1 MKTRHI
7 LTTGVLAALITTSAQ
22 AATLATVIQNSGTT
36 FGDVQGVAIDFDST
50 NTAGNTATPDL
61 VAGTSYLINDI
72 TFRVDSSHAAFGAT
86 ADVYLGVYTAM
97 TLTGDLSGFLGTSTT
112 AVTITKNAGTNALT
126 WDFSSPTIAVTSAT
140 NPGAGAD
147 QRYFVFQSGTT
158 AVTTLGAAGN
168 ITVPV
173 KRAGTAYASSLS
185 GIIRTT
191 GVAGPLTNRSPDF
204 TATVTAVPEPS
215 TGALL
220 GLAGLALILRR
231 RK

>member
-1 MKTRHI
+1 MKTQHL
-7 LTTGVLAALITTSAQ
+7 LTTGVLAALMTSAQ
-22 AATLATVIQNSGTT
+22 AVTLATDIQNSGAT

-50 NTAGNTATPDL
+50 DTAGNTATPALMD
-61 VAGTSYLINDI
+61 GTSYYINDI
-72 TFRVDSSHAAFGAT
+72 TFRVDSSHANFGAT
-86 ADVYLGVYTAM
+86 ADVFLGVYTTM
-97 TLTGDLSGFLGTSTT
+97 TLTGDLSGFLGTSTS
-112 AVTITKNAGTNALT
+112 AVTITAGGGTNATT
-126 WDFSSPTIAVTSAT
+126 WNFSNPAITVTSAT
-140 NPGAGAD
+140 DPGAGTD

-204 TATVTAVPEPS
+204 TATITVVPEPS

>member
-22 AATLATVIQNSGTT
+22 AATLATNIFNSGAT
-36 FGDVQGVAIDFDST
+36 FGDTQGVVIDFDSA
-50 NTAGNTATPDL
+50 NASGNIAAPDL
-61 VAGTSYLINDI
+61 VAGTNYYINDI
-72 TFRVDSSHAAFGAT
+72 TFRVNASHVAFGAT
-86 ADVYLGVYTAM
+86 ADVYLGVYTTM
-97 TLTGDLSGFLGTSTT
+97 TPTGDLSGFLGTSTT
-112 AVTITKNAGTNALT
+112 AVTITDGSGTNATT
-126 WDFSSPTIAVTSAT
+126 WSFSSLTIAVTPET
-140 NPGAGAD
+140 NLGSGTD

-158 AVTTLGAAGN
+158 AVTTLGDPDN

-173 KRAGTAYASSLS
+173 RRADTAYASSLS
-185 GIIRTT
+185 AVLR
-191 GVAGPLTNRSPDF
+191 ASKNDGPFIGKSPDF
-204 TATVTAVPEPS
+204 KATVTAVPEPS